1 MVRTYLPEFREAA
14 VRMMI
19 SHHEVY
25 KCSRWAAAVAISEKI
40 GASPNSIYAW
50 FKKSTFETTESDDF
64 DLAYCKERIERLESE
79 IQRLQKT
86 IKFLRT
92 TIIILSNGLHFG

>member
-1 MVRTYLPEFREAA
+1 MVRAYSPAFREAA

-19 SHHEVY
+19 SHREEY

-50 FKKSTFETTESDDF
+50 FKKSTFEATESDDF
-64 DLAYCKERIERLESE
+64 DLAYYKERIERLESE
-79 IQRLQKT
+79 IQRLPKT
-86 IKFLRT
+86 INFLRT
-92 TIIILSNGLHFG
+92 TIIILF

>member
-1 MVRTYLPEFREAA
+1 MVRTYSPAFREAA

-19 SHHEVY
+19 KHHEVY
-25 KCSRWAAAVAISEKI
+25 KCSRWAAVAISEKI

-50 FKKSTFETTESDDF
+50 FKKSTLETTESDDF
-64 DLAYCKERIERLESE
+64 DLAYYKERIERLESE

-92 TIIILSNGLHFG
+92 TIIILSNGLHLG

>member
-1 MVRTYLPEFREAA
+1 MVRTYSPAFREAA

-19 SHHEVY
+19 SHREEY

-40 GASPNSIYAW
+40 DASPNSIYAW
-50 FKKSTFETTESDDF
+50 FKKSTFETIESDDF
-64 DLAYCKERIERLESE
+64 DLAYYKERIERLESE

-92 TIIILSNGLHFG
+92 TIIILSNSLHFG

>member
-1 MVRTYLPEFREAA
+1 MVRTYSPAFREAA

-19 SHHEVY
+19 KHHEVY
-25 KCSRWAAAVAISEKI
+25 KCSRWAATVAISEKI

-50 FKKSTFETTESDDF
+50 FKKSTLETTESDDF
-64 DLAYCKERIERLESE
+64 DLAYYKERIERLESE

-92 TIIILSNGLHFG
+92 TIIILSNGLHLG

>member
-1 MVRTYLPEFREAA
+1 MVRTYSPAFREAA

-19 SHHEVY
+19 SHREEY
-25 KCSRWAAAVAISEKI
+25 KCSRWAAAVAINEKI

-50 FKKSTFETTESDDF
+50 FKKSTFETIESDDF
-64 DLAYCKERIERLESE
+64 DLAYYKERIERLESE

-92 TIIILSNGLHFG
+92 TIIILSNSLHFG

>member
-1 MVRTYLPEFREAA
+1 MVRTYSPAFREAA

-19 SHHEVY
+19 KHHEVY
-25 KCSRWAAAVAISEKI
+25 KCSRWAAAVAISEK
-40 GASPNSIYAW
+40 
-50 FKKSTFETTESDDF
+50 SDDF
-64 DLAYCKERIERLESE
+64 DLAYYKERIERLEAE

-92 TIIILSNGLHFG
+92 TIIILSNGLHLG

>member
-1 MVRTYLPEFREAA
+1 
-14 VRMMI
+14 MMI

-50 FKKSTFETTESDDF
+50 FKKSTLETTESDDF
-64 DLAYCKERIERLESE
+64 DLAYCKERIERLEAKVK
-79 IQRLQKT
+79 RLEKT
-86 IKFLRT
+86 ISFLRT
-92 TIIILSNGLHFG
+92 TIAIFSSDV

>member
-1 MVRTYLPEFREAA
+1 MVRTYSPAFREAA

-19 SHHEVY
+19 SHREEY

-40 GASPNSIYAW
+40 SASPNSIYAW
-50 FKKSTFETTESDDF
+50 FKKSTFETIESDDF
-64 DLAYCKERIERLESE
+64 DLAYYKERIERLESE

-92 TIIILSNGLHFG
+92 TIIILSNSLHFG

>member
-1 MVRTYLPEFREAA
+1 MVRTYSPAFREAA

-19 SHHEVY
+19 SHREEY

-40 GASPNSIYAW
+40 I
-50 FKKSTFETTESDDF
+50 ESDDF
-64 DLAYCKERIERLESE
+64 DLAYYKERIERLESE

-92 TIIILSNGLHFG
+92 TIIILSNSLHFG